1 MRLEN
6 WSLTHGLYQAPEQ
19 GCHLIGNVYGHPT
32 RPDGRRVRTS
42 TVVRIDRITETIETR
57 SGSIYE
63 LGEVDPDYE
72 RMFPDARKRV
82 FHTIL
87 EPVGKISW
95 DEASEEVLSEHAEL
109 WEKLA
114 EI

>member
-1 MRLEN
+1 MENIVRLEN

-57 SGSIYE
+57 SGSIYG

-72 RMFPDARKRV
+72 KMFPDSRKRV
-82 FHTIL
+82 FHMIL
-87 EPVGKISW
+87 EPPKGAAREKLIE
-95 DEASEEVLSEHAEL
+95 DVLSEYADV
-109 WEKLA
+109 
-114 EI
+114 